1 MIIITKK
8 LHPRRLAAG
17 CLLGACAV
25 ILLGAAVGVVEAVPA
40 APVSSVAAADG
51 SDIRTNADRVAY
63 LESLGWLTAAQP
75 SAEEA
80 LTLPTKFDEAY
91 QAYLTLQ
98 RSQGFDLTRFA
109 GKQVK
114 RYVYSVTNYQNATAP
129 VYATLL
135 SSRGDVSGGDIT
147 STAGA
152 GLMHGFSKP
161 ESTKSGSGGAAA
173 EPSAPPE
180 EGAASLTEDKAA
192 AIEGASA

>member
-25 ILLGAAVGVVEAVPA
+25 ILLGAAFGVVEAVP
-40 APVSSVAAADG
+40 AADG

-98 RSQGFDLTRFA
+98 RSQGFDLEKYA
-109 GKQVK
+109 GETIKRYTYQVK
-114 RYVYSVTNYQNATAP
+114 NYPGLQENIWAC
-129 VYATLL
+129 LL
-135 SSRGDVSGGDIT
+135 VCKHQIIGGEIFCNQGD
-147 STAGA
+147 
-152 GLMHGFSKP
+152 GFTQSLEFPMK
-161 ESTKSGSGGAAA
+161 
-173 EPSAPPE
+173 
-180 EGAASLTEDKAA
+180 ASQ
-192 AIEGASA
+192 

>member
-17 CLLGACAV
+17 CLLGAAF
-25 ILLGAAVGVVEAVPA
+25 GVVEAVPA

-98 RSQGFDLTRFA
+98 RSQGFDLEKYA
-109 GKQVK
+109 GETIKRYTYQVK
-114 RYVYSVTNYQNATAP
+114 NYPGLQENIWAC
-129 VYATLL
+129 LL
-135 SSRGDVSGGDIT
+135 ICKHQIIGGEIFCNQGD
-147 STAGA
+147 
-152 GLMHGFSKP
+152 GF
-161 ESTKSGSGGAAA
+161 TQ
-173 EPSAPPE
+173 
-180 EGAASLTEDKAA
+180 SLEFPMKANQ
-192 AIEGASA
+192 

>member
-25 ILLGAAVGVVEAVPA
+25 ILLGAAFGVVEAVPA

-91 QAYLTLQ
+91 QAYLTPPAQPGLRLGQ
-98 RSQGFDLTRFA
+98 IR
-109 GKQVK
+109 
-114 RYVYSVTNYQNATAP
+114 
-129 VYATLL
+129 
-135 SSRGDVSGGDIT
+135 RGDHQALHLPGQKLPRP
-147 STAGA
+147 ARKHL
-152 GLMHGFSKP
+152 GLSLGLQAPDHRRRDLLQPRRRLHP
-161 ESTKSGSGGAAA
+161 EPGVPDESQPMTHKNRPVGRFLHNMI
-173 EPSAPPE
+173 PVDV
-180 EGAASLTEDKAA
+180 L
-192 AIEGASA
+192 

>member
-25 ILLGAAVGVVEAVPA
+25 ILLGAAFGVVEAVPA

-98 RSQGFDLTRFA
+98 RSQGFDLEKYA
-109 GKQVK
+109 GE
-114 RYVYSVTNYQNATAP
+114 NIWAC
-129 VYATLL
+129 LL
-135 SSRGDVSGGDIT
+135 VCKHQIIGGEIFCNQGD
-147 STAGA
+147 
-152 GLMHGFSKP
+152 GF
-161 ESTKSGSGGAAA
+161 TQ
-173 EPSAPPE
+173 
-180 EGAASLTEDKAA
+180 SLEFPMKANQ
-192 AIEGASA
+192 

>member
-25 ILLGAAVGVVEAVPA
+25 ILLGAAFGVVEAVPA

-91 QAYLTLQ
+91 HC
-98 RSQGFDLTRFA
+98 
-109 GKQVK
+109 
-114 RYVYSVTNYQNATAP
+114 
-129 VYATLL
+129 LL
-135 SSRGDVSGGDIT
+135 YT
-147 STAGA
+147 S
-152 GLMHGFSKP
+152 
-161 ESTKSGSGGAAA
+161 
-173 EPSAPPE
+173 PSPR
-180 EGAASLTEDKAA
+180 D
-192 AIEGASA
+192 

>member
-25 ILLGAAVGVVEAVPA
+25 ILLGAAFGVVEAVPA

-98 RSQGFDLTRFA
+98 RSQGFDLEKYA
-109 GKQVK
+109 GETIKRYTYQVK
-114 RYVYSVTNYQNATAP
+114 NYPGLQENIWAC
-129 VYATLL
+129 LL
-135 SSRGDVSGGDIT
+135 VCKHQIIGGEIFCNQGNGFTQSLEFPMKVSQ
-147 STAGA
+147 
-152 GLMHGFSKP
+152 
-161 ESTKSGSGGAAA
+161 
-173 EPSAPPE
+173 
-180 EGAASLTEDKAA
+180 
-192 AIEGASA
+192 